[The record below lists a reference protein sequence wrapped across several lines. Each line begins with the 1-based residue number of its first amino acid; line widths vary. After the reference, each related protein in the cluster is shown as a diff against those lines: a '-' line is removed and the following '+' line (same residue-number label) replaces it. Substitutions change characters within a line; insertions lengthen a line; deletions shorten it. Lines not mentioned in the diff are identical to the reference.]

1 MQTDFQLNL
10 AFIYLF
16 QATTSGSSHVL
27 SYFSMQTM
35 VEIREGLEDVREE
48 EMELEEEEEDGV
60 MENINGTNQVHDE
73 QNKIEEKHD
82 INKTVVEDILK
93 RKYSTSTQEI

>member
-1 MQTDFQLNL
+1 M

-16 QATTSGSSHVL
+16 QATTSGSSHAL
-27 SYFSMQTM
+27 SYFSMQTV
-35 VEIREGLEDVREE
+35 VEIKEGLQEVREE

-60 MENINGTNQVHDE
+60 MENINGTNQVHDL
-73 QNKIEEKHD
+73 QNKIEGKHD

-93 RKYSTSTQEI
+93 RKNSTSTQEI

>member
-1 MQTDFQLNL
+1 METEFYMGY
-10 AFIYLF
+10 IYLF
-16 QATTSGSSHVL
+16 QANTSGSSHVL
-27 SYFSMQTM
+27 SYFSMQTV

-60 MENINGTNQVHDE
+60 MENINGTNQVHDF
-73 QNKIEEKHD
+73 QNKIEGKHD